1 MLAFLAVPILIIR
14 GKKRND
20 ASVGTPN
27 SSPRGHKAQISSKGA
42 KGVIVGTADV
52 EISIGSGEKM
62 VFGADGKN
70 EIPRQ
75 KFTVKREIED
85 KENVI
90 NRNDNEV
97 RKRFVPKEN
106 KDLRKIQFAAGCFW
120 SVELAFQRVRGVFR

>member
-1 MLAFLAVPILIIR
+1 
-14 GKKRND
+14 
-20 ASVGTPN
+20 
-27 SSPRGHKAQISSKGA
+27 
-42 KGVIVGTADV
+42 
-52 EISIGSGEKM
+52 M